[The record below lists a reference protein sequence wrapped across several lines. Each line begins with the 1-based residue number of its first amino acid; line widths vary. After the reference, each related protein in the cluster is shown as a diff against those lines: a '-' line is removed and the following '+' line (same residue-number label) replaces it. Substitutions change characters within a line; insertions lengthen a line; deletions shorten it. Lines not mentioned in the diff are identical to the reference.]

1 MEPQTVTLSARES
14 PAGGAVVAVRADH
27 AMPAV
32 SRLVVLIHGYNN
44 TQPSASESYAAFLRN
59 VARAAGG
66 IRFWT
71 VAPFFWPGDK
81 PWGALRGLSY
91 PAEIGTARL
100 AARELRLFLAALRG
114 PGGAPVEIAFVT
126 HSLGG
131 RLLLELLD
139 EARGARPSLTVSL
152 ACLMAPA
159 VPVDR
164 VERGGVLRAAAET
177 AGRAIVFHSEQDSVL
192 RWAFRLGQAA
202 AGEGFSSR
210 AVGRFG
216 EPRRGLWSVS
226 VPTMH
231 AHGAYW
237 EAATCAEEVA
247 RQLGAAPPRAIPAR
261 AIVSRAFP
269 SRSAAP
275 ARSRASPR

>member
-1 MEPQTVTLSARES
+1 MDPQTVTLSARDT
-14 PAGGAVVAVRADH
+14 PAGGAVVPVRADH

-44 TQPSASESYAAFLRN
+44 TQPSAAESYDEFLRN
-59 VARAAGG
+59 VTGATGG

-71 VAPFFWPGDK
+71 VARFFWPGDK

-91 PAEIGTARL
+91 PAEIATARR
-100 AARELRLFLAALRG
+100 AARELRLFLTALKG
-114 PGGAPVEIAFVT
+114 PAGAPVEIAFVT

-131 RLLLELLD
+131 RLLLELLA
-139 EARGARPSLTVSL
+139 EARVAHPSLLVSL
-152 ACLMAPA
+152 VCLMAPA

-177 AGRAIVFHSEQDSVL
+177 ARRAVVFHSEHDTVL
-192 RWAFRLGQAA
+192 KWAFRAGQAA

-226 VPTMH
+226 MPTMH

-237 EAATCAEEVA
+237 GAANCAEEVA
-247 RQLGAAPPRAIPAR
+247 RQLGAATPRAIPAR
-261 AIVSRAFP
+261 EL
-269 SRSAAP
+269 
-275 ARSRASPR
+275 PRRRTG